1 MRIGMLCHYYPPHA
15 GGIEIVV
22 WNLAR
27 SLSARHE
34 VTIVTS
40 AIGGVDSATV
50 VGTSV
55 EDGITIVRTPAYN
68 VTERFG
74 IPYPV
79 PAGGGLS
86 AAVRSLAS
94 ADVVHAHGALYAGSM
109 HAASLARRNDVP
121 LVVTEHV
128 GFVEYRSRIVNAVE
142 SVAWGTVG
150 DRVIGAT
157 SVLATINTR
166 TEQWLRDRYPTTD
179 IRFIGN
185 GVDTK
190 RFLPRVAS
198 ERSEMRRAFGLPD
211 DRPLVLFAGRDSDK
225 KNLDA
230 VLEMSR
236 DEFHLVVCGARR
248 GLVADGLTDLGLVP
262 HDRMPKLFGCMD
274 VMVQAST
281 GEGFPLVVQEALAS
295 GVAIAILW
303 DAGYDSSLDREV
315 VVACDSV
322 EQIAGAVRSLAV
334 NEALRHRL
342 SRAGRAWAEHHW
354 SWDATAQA
362 YEAVYTELA
371 GARRRLA
378 A

>member
-1 MRIGMLCHYYPPHA
+1 MLRHYYPPHP

-27 SLSARHE
+27 ALASRHE

-40 AIGGVDSATV
+40 AIGSTT
-50 VGTSV
+50 GTSV
-55 EDGITIVRTPAYN
+55 EDDITVVRTPAFN
-68 VTERFG
+68 PTEWFG

-79 PAGGGLS
+79 PAGSGLRS
-86 AAVRSLAS
+86 AIQALAS
-94 ADVVHAHGALYAGSM
+94 ADVVHAHGALYAGSI
-109 HAASLARRNDVP
+109 HAARLARGRRVP

-128 GFVEYRSRIVNAVE
+128 GFVQYPSRLVNAVE
-142 SVAWGTVG
+142 AAAWSMVG
-150 DRVIGAT
+150 DRVISST

-166 TEQWLRDRYPTTD
+166 IQRWLAERYPSTD

-190 RFLPRVAS
+190 RFRPRS
-198 ERSEMRRAFGLPD
+198 LTERADCRTALGLPV

-230 VLEMSR
+230 VLAMPR
-236 DEFHLVVCGARR
+236 DDFHLVVCGARR
-248 GLVADGLTDLGLVP
+248 GLEGDGLTDLGIVSYEQ
-262 HDRMPKLFGCMD
+262 MPRLFGAVD

-303 DAGYDSSLDREV
+303 DPGYATQLDRG
-315 VVACDSV
+315 VVAACDTVDS
-322 EQIAGAVRSLAV
+322 IAGAVRSLATD
-334 NEALRHRL
+334 EALRHRL
-342 SRAGRAWAEHHW
+342 SRDGRAWAERHW
-354 SWDATAQA
+354 SWDATAAA
-362 YEAVYTELA
+362 YEQLYAEI
-371 GARRRLA
+371 ARSKRGGPADQSGREA